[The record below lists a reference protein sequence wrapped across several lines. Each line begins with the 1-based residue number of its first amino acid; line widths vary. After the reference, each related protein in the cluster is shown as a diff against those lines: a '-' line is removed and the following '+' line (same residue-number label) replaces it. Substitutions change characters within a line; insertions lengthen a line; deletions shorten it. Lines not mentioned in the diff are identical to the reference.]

1 MRAILDESTLMA
13 ANQSTPTKAANELAV
28 FWIVN
33 DSACSECHAE
43 LLKGRFLTLEHD
55 KPLCLKCA
63 DLDHLVYLPR
73 GDAALTRRS
82 KKYSRLTAVV
92 LRFSRARGRYERQG
106 LLVEEAALQKAEHEC
121 LSDEAQ
127 REAARERAAVVRERA
142 DQQYVSEFAAALRAC
157 YPGCP
162 ADAAGGIAAHAC
174 EKYSGRVGRSA
185 MAKAL
190 DAEAIDLAV
199 RAHVRHEHT
208 EYDTLLSRGTE
219 RAAARAAVAHA
230 MEDVLRRWKMT

>member
-1 MRAILDESTLMA
+1 MRTTLDESTLMA
-13 ANQSTPTKAANELAV
+13 TDNPAQTKAAAELAV
-28 FWIVN
+28 FWIVK

-43 LLKGRFLTLEHD
+43 LLKGSFLTLEHD
-55 KPLCLKCA
+55 KPLCLECA

-92 LRFSRARGRYERQG
+92 LRFSRARRRYERQG
-106 LLVEEAALQKAEHEC
+106 ILVEEAALEKAEREC

-142 DQQYVSEFAAALRAC
+142 DQQYVSQFTAALRAR

-162 ADAAGGIAAHAC
+162 ADAAGGIATHAC

-190 DAEAIDLAV
+190 DTEAIDLAV

-219 RAAARAAVAHA
+219 RAAARAAVAHVVD
-230 MEDVLRRWKMT
+230 DVLRRWKSS